1 MTHIS
6 AIVGA
11 STAPSVR
18 GHSPCERHGMP
29 PCVAILDIHRS
40 PFRRT
45 FASLAPASHPTPQR
59 AVTCA
64 AAKGFGA
71 AATKT
76 LSKENAC
83 PCGSG
88 EPYKSCCKPYHT
100 GTADP
105 PTAEAT
111 MRSRYSAYCKKLVGY
126 VVATTHPDNAATHG
140 TKEPDGTVSSTLEE
154 DVRATCEKIR
164 WDRLKVVSTEDGNTP
179 DEAFVTFQVWFKV
192 TKQIG
197 QRQQGWH
204 TQTFVERSRFLRDG
218 ESGRWL
224 YVEGEQDWK

>member
-1 MTHIS
+1 MSPSLLPIPAVQCAPFHRN
-6 AIVGA
+6 IVSG
-11 STAPSVR
+11 T
-18 GHSPCERHGMP
+18 
-29 PCVAILDIHRS
+29 
-40 PFRRT
+40 
-45 FASLAPASHPTPQR
+45 PASHTTARP
-59 AVTCA
+59 AVICA
-64 AAKGFGA
+64 AGKGFGA

-76 LSKENAC
+76 LSKEQAC

-100 GTADP
+100 GAADP

-111 MRSRYSAYCKKLVGY
+111 MRSRYSAYCKKLVPY
-126 VVATTHPDNAATHG
+126 VVNTTHPDNAATHG
-140 TKEPDGTVSSTLEE
+140 SKKPDGTVSSTLEE

-164 WDRLKVVSTEDGNTP
+164 WDRLKVLSTEDGATP
-179 DEAFVTFQVWFKV
+179 DEAFVTFQTWFKV
-192 TKQIG
+192 VKQIG

-224 YVEGEQDWK
+224 YVEGEQEWK